1 MVPELM
7 HLVHSREWVRQMIKL
22 QGHNF
27 LGGIACV
34 LFVWFHTVVWC
45 VRVNEV
51 NGGSVV

>member
-7 HLVHSREWVRQMIKL
+7 HLVHSREWVRQLIKL

-34 LFVWFHTVVWC
+34 FFKFDFTLWC
-45 VRVNEV
+45 GVY
-51 NGGSVV
+51 GSIR

>member
-7 HLVHSREWVRQMIKL
+7 AVHSREWVGQLRKL

-34 LFVWFHTVVWC
+34 FLSLISH
-45 VRVNEV
+45 
-51 NGGSVV
+51 

>member
-7 HLVHSREWVRQMIKL
+7 HLVHSREWVGQMIKL

-34 LFVWFHTVVWC
+34 FCLISHCGVVC
-45 VRVNEV
+45 T
-51 NGGSVV
+51 GQ